1 MVLPNLSGGAGGSGL
16 PDRDDMVVKALSWAL
31 SELSKS
37 DKGEVRQFMTDFE
50 SLLSGRVKRE
60 VTYKP
65 ETGRKTDI
73 LTFKKY
79 L

>member
-16 PDRDDMVVKALSWAL
+16 PDREALSWAL